1 MKENFPSV
9 YLGHRIS
16 AIKEDLGDEGGVRDP
31 GPQGKVH
38 QWPWEGNPVEHLS
51 LNRGGNL

>member
-38 QWPWEGNPVEHLS
+38 Q
-51 LNRGGNL
+51 